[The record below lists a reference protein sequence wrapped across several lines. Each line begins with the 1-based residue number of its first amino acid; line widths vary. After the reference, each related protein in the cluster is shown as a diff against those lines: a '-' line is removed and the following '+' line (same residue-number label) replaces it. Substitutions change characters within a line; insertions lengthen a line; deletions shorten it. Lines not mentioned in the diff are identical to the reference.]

1 MKKIGEDNVLS
12 RWIKRLSPLHREK
25 ERELTQ
31 ASARVMFSILRYKDV
46 SKEIQEE
53 IQNNGFAEFL
63 IYDRG
68 VNNGRN

>member
-1 MKKIGEDNVLS
+1 MRKIGVDNVLS
-12 RWIKRLSPLHREK
+12 GWIKRLSPLHRER
-25 ERELTQ
+25 ERELSQ

-68 VNNGRN
+68 VDNGRH

>member
-1 MKKIGEDNVLS
+1 MLS
-12 RWIKRLSPLHREK
+12 GWIKQLSPLHRDR
-25 ERELTQ
+25 ERELAK
-31 ASARVMFSILRYKDV
+31 ASVRVMFSILRYKNV

-68 VNNGRN
+68 VDNGRH